1 MMSGLTIL
9 EASKKFNIGRTTIYK
24 AIKRG
29 ELTTQLSESGVQMI
43 DPQDMIRLFGSPSK
57 KTVSTNSHSPVSVN
71 NDDLVRELRLQIE
84 ELKQDKAFLKQEISS
99 VRRDFD
105 DFKLLIEHKAKIEVP
120 ETGETVAKQAESSF
134 AEQKKQAEKQT
145 ETQPENMKKT
155 DSEPK
160 HSIKQPT
167 KKGLFRRLVGEI
179 LR

>member
-29 ELTTQLSESGVQMI
+29 ELTPQLSESGVQMI

-57 KTVSTNSHSPVSVN
+57 KTVSVDSNSTVSVN

-105 DFKLLIEHKAKIEVP
+105 DFKLLIEHKAKTEVT
-120 ETGETVAKQAESSF
+120 ETAETVSKQDVSSLG
-134 AEQKKQAEKQT
+134 EQKKQAWEQVETPLQT
-145 ETQPENMKKT
+145 HQEQPKK
-155 DSEPK
+155 
-160 HSIKQPT
+160 
-167 KKGLFRRLVGEI
+167 LAVFLNRLLK

>member
-1 MMSGLTIL
+1 MSVLTIL

-29 ELTTQLSESGVQMI
+29 ELTPQLSESGVQMI

-57 KTVSTNSHSPVSVN
+57 KTVSVDSNSTVSVN

-105 DFKLLIEHKAKIEVP
+105 DFKLLIEHKAKTEVT
-120 ETGETVAKQAESSF
+120 ETAETVSKQDVSSLG
-134 AEQKKQAEKQT
+134 EQKKQAWEQVETPSQT
-145 ETQPENMKKT
+145 HQE
-155 DSEPK
+155 EPK
-160 HSIKQPT
+160 KLAVFLS
-167 KKGLFRRLVGEI
+167 RLLK

>member
-9 EASKKFNIGRTTIYK
+9 KASKKFNIGRTTIYK

-29 ELTTQLSESGVQMI
+29 ELTPQLSESGVQMI

-57 KTVSTNSHSPVSVN
+57 KTVSVDSNSTVSVN

-105 DFKLLIEHKAKIEVP
+105 DFKLLIEHKAKTEVT
-120 ETGETVAKQAESSF
+120 ETAETVSKQDVSSLG
-134 AEQKKQAEKQT
+134 EQKKQAWEQVETPLQT
-145 ETQPENMKKT
+145 HQEQPKK
-155 DSEPK
+155 
-160 HSIKQPT
+160 
-167 KKGLFRRLVGEI
+167 LAVFLNRLLK

>member
-1 MMSGLTIL
+1 MSGLTIL

-29 ELTTQLSESGVQMI
+29 ELTPQLSESGVQMI

-105 DFKLLIEHKAKIEVP
+105 DLNRSA
-120 ETGETVAKQAESSF
+120 
-134 AEQKKQAEKQT
+134 
-145 ETQPENMKKT
+145 
-155 DSEPK
+155 
-160 HSIKQPT
+160 
-167 KKGLFRRLVGEI
+167 
-179 LR
+179 

>member
-29 ELTTQLSESGVQMI
+29 ELTPQLSESGVQMI

-57 KTVSTNSHSPVSVN
+57 KTVSVDSNSTVSVN

-105 DFKLLIEHKAKIEVP
+105 DFKLLIEHKAKTEVT
-120 ETGETVAKQAESSF
+120 ETAETVSKQDVSSF
-134 AEQKKQAEKQT
+134 GEQKKQAWEQV
-145 ETQPENMKKT
+145 ETPPETYQEQPKK
-155 DSEPK
+155 
-160 HSIKQPT
+160 
-167 KKGLFRRLVGEI
+167 LAVFLNRLLK

>member
-1 MMSGLTIL
+1 MSVFTIVD
-9 EASKKFNIGRTTIYK
+9 AARNFNIGRTTIYK

-29 ELTTQLSESGVQMI
+29 ELTPQLSESGVQMI

-57 KTVSTNSHSPVSVN
+57 KTVSVDSNSTVSVN

-105 DFKLLIEHKAKIEVP
+105 DFKLLIEHKAKTEVT
-120 ETGETVAKQAESSF
+120 ETAETVSKQDVSSLG
-134 AEQKKQAEKQT
+134 EQKKQAWEQVETPLQT
-145 ETQPENMKKT
+145 HQEQPKK
-155 DSEPK
+155 
-160 HSIKQPT
+160 
-167 KKGLFRRLVGEI
+167 LAVFLNRLLK

>member
-1 MMSGLTIL
+1 MMSVLTIL

-29 ELTTQLSESGVQMI
+29 ELTPQLSESGVQMI

-57 KTVSTNSHSPVSVN
+57 KTVSVDSNSTVSVN

-105 DFKLLIEHKAKIEVP
+105 DFKLLIEHKAKTEVT
-120 ETGETVAKQAESSF
+120 ETAETVSKQDVSSLG
-134 AEQKKQAEKQT
+134 EQKKQAWEQVETPLQT
-145 ETQPENMKKT
+145 HQEQPKK
-155 DSEPK
+155 
-160 HSIKQPT
+160 
-167 KKGLFRRLVGEI
+167 LAVFLNRLLK

>member
-1 MMSGLTIL
+1 MSGLTIL

-29 ELTTQLSESGVQMI
+29 ELTPQLSESGVQMI

-105 DFKLLIEHKAKIEVP
+105 DFKLLIEHKPKTEVA
-120 ETGETVAKQAESSF
+120 ETGETVAKQDQSSF
-134 AEQKKQAEKQT
+134 GEQKKQAEEQL
-145 ETQPENMKKT
+145 ETQHQNAKQADFESK
-155 DSEPK
+155 EPAE
-160 HSIKQPT
+160 QPA

>member
-1 MMSGLTIL
+1 MSLLTIL

-29 ELTTQLSESGVQMI
+29 ELTPQLSESGVQMI

-57 KTVSTNSHSPVSVN
+57 KTVSADSKSTVSVN

-105 DFKLLIEHKAKIEVP
+105 DFKLLIEHKAKTEVP
-120 ETGETVAKQAESSF
+120 ETDETVSKQNMSSF
-134 AEQKKQAEKQT
+134 GEQKKQAWEQMETPSQT
-145 ETQPENMKKT
+145 HQE
-155 DSEPK
+155 EPK
-160 HSIKQPT
+160 KLAVFLS
-167 KKGLFRRLVGEI
+167 RLLK

>member
-1 MMSGLTIL
+1 MMSGLTIV
-9 EASKKFNIGRTTIYK
+9 EATKKFNMGTTTNYK

-29 ELTTQLSESGVQMI
+29 ELTPQLSEAGVQMI

-105 DFKLLIEHKAKIEVP
+105 DFKLLIEHKAKTEVT
-120 ETGETVAKQAESSF
+120 ETAETVSKQDVSSLG
-134 AEQKKQAEKQT
+134 EQKKQAWEQVETPLQT
-145 ETQPENMKKT
+145 HQEQPKK
-155 DSEPK
+155 
-160 HSIKQPT
+160 
-167 KKGLFRRLVGEI
+167 LAVFLNRLLK

>member
-29 ELTTQLSESGVQMI
+29 ELTPQLSESGVQMI

-57 KTVSTNSHSPVSVN
+57 KTVSVDSNSTVSVN

-105 DFKLLIEHKAKIEVP
+105 DFKLLIEHKAKTEVT
-120 ETGETVAKQAESSF
+120 ETAETVSKQDVSSF
-134 AEQKKQAEKQT
+134 GEQKKQAWEQVETPLQT
-145 ETQPENMKKT
+145 HQEQPKK
-155 DSEPK
+155 
-160 HSIKQPT
+160 
-167 KKGLFRRLVGEI
+167 LAVFLNRLLK

>member
-1 MMSGLTIL
+1 MMSVLTIL

-29 ELTTQLSESGVQMI
+29 ERTPQLSESGVQMI

-105 DFKLLIEHKAKIEVP
+105 DFKLLIEHKAKTEVT
-120 ETGETVAKQAESSF
+120 ETAETVSKQDVSSLG
-134 AEQKKQAEKQT
+134 EQKKQAWEQVETPLQT
-145 ETQPENMKKT
+145 HQEQPKK
-155 DSEPK
+155 
-160 HSIKQPT
+160 
-167 KKGLFRRLVGEI
+167 LAVFLNRLLK

>member
-1 MMSGLTIL
+1 MSGLTIL

-29 ELTTQLSESGVQMI
+29 ELTPQLSESGVQMI

-57 KTVSTNSHSPVSVN
+57 KTVSVDSNSTVSVN

-105 DFKLLIEHKAKIEVP
+105 DFKLLIEHKAKTEVT
-120 ETGETVAKQAESSF
+120 ETAETVSKQDVSSLG
-134 AEQKKQAEKQT
+134 EQKKQAWEQVETPLQT
-145 ETQPENMKKT
+145 HQEQPKK
-155 DSEPK
+155 
-160 HSIKQPT
+160 
-167 KKGLFRRLVGEI
+167 LAVFLNRLLK

>member
-1 MMSGLTIL
+1 MSVLTIL

-29 ELTTQLSESGVQMI
+29 ELTPQLSESGVQMI

-57 KTVSTNSHSPVSVN
+57 KTVSVDSNSTVSVN

-105 DFKLLIEHKAKIEVP
+105 DFKLLIEHKAKTETP
-120 ETGETVAKQAESSF
+120 ETDENVSKQDVSSLG
-134 AEQKKQAEKQT
+134 EQKKQAWEQVETPSQT
-145 ETQPENMKKT
+145 HQE
-155 DSEPK
+155 EPK
-160 HSIKQPT
+160 KLAVFLS
-167 KKGLFRRLVGEI
+167 RLLK

>member
-1 MMSGLTIL
+1 MSVLTIL

-29 ELTTQLSESGVQMI
+29 ELTPQLSESGVQMI

-57 KTVSTNSHSPVSVN
+57 KTVSVDSNSTVSVN

-105 DFKLLIEHKAKIEVP
+105 DFKLLIEHKAKTEIP
-120 ETGETVAKQAESSF
+120 EPEETVSKQDVSSF
-134 AEQKKQAEKQT
+134 GEQKKQAWEQV
-145 ETQPENMKKT
+145 ETPPETYQEQPKK
-155 DSEPK
+155 
-160 HSIKQPT
+160 
-167 KKGLFRRLVGEI
+167 LAVFLNRLLK

>member
-1 MMSGLTIL
+1 MSVLTIL

-29 ELTTQLSESGVQMI
+29 ELTPQLSESGVQMI

-57 KTVSTNSHSPVSVN
+57 KTVSVDSNSTVSVN

-105 DFKLLIEHKAKIEVP
+105 DFKLLIEHKAKTEVT
-120 ETGETVAKQAESSF
+120 ETAETVSKQDVSSLV
-134 AEQKKQAEKQT
+134 EQKKQAWEHV
-145 ETQPENMKKT
+145 ETPPETHQEQPKKLAVFL
-155 DSEPK
+155 S
-160 HSIKQPT
+160 
-167 KKGLFRRLVGEI
+167 RLLK

>member
-1 MMSGLTIL
+1 MMSVLTIL

-29 ELTTQLSESGVQMI
+29 ELTPQLSESGVQMI

-57 KTVSTNSHSPVSVN
+57 KTVSVDSNSTVSVN

-105 DFKLLIEHKAKIEVP
+105 DFKLLIEHKAKTETP
-120 ETGETVAKQAESSF
+120 ETDETVSKQDVSSF
-134 AEQKKQAEKQT
+134 GEQKKQAWEQVETPSQT
-145 ETQPENMKKT
+145 HQE
-155 DSEPK
+155 EPK
-160 HSIKQPT
+160 KLAVFLS
-167 KKGLFRRLVGEI
+167 RLLK

>member
-1 MMSGLTIL
+1 MMSVLTIL

-29 ELTTQLSESGVQMI
+29 ELTPQLSESGVQMI

-57 KTVSTNSHSPVSVN
+57 KTVSVDSNSTVSVN

-105 DFKLLIEHKAKIEVP
+105 DFKWLIEHKAKTEVT
-120 ETGETVAKQAESSF
+120 ETAETVSKQDVSSF
-134 AEQKKQAEKQT
+134 GEQKKQAWEQVETPLQT
-145 ETQPENMKKT
+145 HQEQPKK
-155 DSEPK
+155 
-160 HSIKQPT
+160 
-167 KKGLFRRLVGEI
+167 LAVFLNRLLK

>member
-1 MMSGLTIL
+1 MSVLTIL

-29 ELTTQLSESGVQMI
+29 ELTPQLSESGVQMI

-57 KTVSTNSHSPVSVN
+57 KTVSVDSNSTVSVN

-105 DFKLLIEHKAKIEVP
+105 DFKLLIEHKAKTEVT
-120 ETGETVAKQAESSF
+120 ETAETVSKQDVSSF
-134 AEQKKQAEKQT
+134 GEQKKQAWEQVETPSQT
-145 ETQPENMKKT
+145 YQE
-155 DSEPK
+155 EPK
-160 HSIKQPT
+160 KLAVFLS
-167 KKGLFRRLVGEI
+167 RLLK

>member
-1 MMSGLTIL
+1 MMSVLTIL

-29 ELTTQLSESGVQMI
+29 ELTPQLSESGVQMI

-57 KTVSTNSHSPVSVN
+57 KTVSVDSNSTVSVN

-105 DFKLLIEHKAKIEVP
+105 DFKLLIELKAKTEVT
-120 ETGETVAKQAESSF
+120 ETAETVSKQDVSSLG
-134 AEQKKQAEKQT
+134 EQKKQAWEQVETPLQT
-145 ETQPENMKKT
+145 HQEQPKK
-155 DSEPK
+155 
-160 HSIKQPT
+160 
-167 KKGLFRRLVGEI
+167 LAVFLNRLLK

>member
-29 ELTTQLSESGVQMI
+29 ELTPQLSESGVQMI

-105 DFKLLIEHKAKIEVP
+105 DFKLLIEHKAKTEVT
-120 ETGETVAKQAESSF
+120 ETAETVSKQDVSSF
-134 AEQKKQAEKQT
+134 GEQKKQAWEQV
-145 ETQPENMKKT
+145 ETPPETYQEQPKK
-155 DSEPK
+155 
-160 HSIKQPT
+160 
-167 KKGLFRRLVGEI
+167 LAVFLNRLLK

>member
-29 ELTTQLSESGVQMI
+29 ELTPQLSESGVQMI

-57 KTVSTNSHSPVSVN
+57 KTVSVDSNSTVSVN

-105 DFKLLIEHKAKIEVP
+105 DFKLLIEHKAKTEVT
-120 ETGETVAKQAESSF
+120 ETAETVSKQDVSSLG
-134 AEQKKQAEKQT
+134 EQKKQAWEQVETPLQT
-145 ETQPENMKKT
+145 HQEQPKKLAVFLNLT
-155 DSEPK
+155 LL
-160 HSIKQPT
+160 HI
-167 KKGLFRRLVGEI
+167 RRC
-179 LR
+179 